1 VAISQ
6 SLSAQAAWAPAGFFP
21 WVDNEGI
28 WRTKVPSGVQG
39 QIPVR
44 GLGAKSWQH
53 FLKIMHKYFVFRL

>member
-39 QIPVR
+39 QIPV
-44 GLGAKSWQH
+44 
-53 FLKIMHKYFVFRL
+53 